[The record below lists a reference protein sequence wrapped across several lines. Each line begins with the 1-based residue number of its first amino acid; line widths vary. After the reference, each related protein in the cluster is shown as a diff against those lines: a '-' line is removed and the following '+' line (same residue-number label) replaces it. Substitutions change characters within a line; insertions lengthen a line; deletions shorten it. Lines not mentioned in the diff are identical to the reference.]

1 MRHWKQFGS
10 ALLALLV
17 AVPAARAASL
27 TIPAG
32 TTISVRMTDALDS
45 SKNRNGETFR
55 ASLDAPVM
63 MDGKVVVPKGAEA
76 IGRITT
82 VEPSGHFRGR
92 PVILVELTALNFE
105 GKSISILT
113 STYQQEGTSRT
124 RQTAKIAGGATIA
137 GAVIGFV
144 AGGPW
149 LGTALGGAAGMAVQR
164 VRGPS
169 QIRIPAE
176 SLLLFTLQSPLP
188 VENGAMAEAS
198 VPAAADSVPAV
209 TNDGLK

>member
-17 AVPAARAASL
+17 AAPTVRAASL

-32 TTISVRMTDALDS
+32 TTISVRMTDSLDS

-63 MDGKVVVPKGAEA
+63 MDGKVAVPKGAEV
-76 IGRITT
+76 IGRITE

-92 PVILVELTALNFE
+92 PVILVELTALNFQ

-113 STYQQEGTSRT
+113 STYQQEGTSRS

-137 GAVIGFV
+137 GAVIGTV

-198 VPAAADSVPAV
+198 VPAATD
-209 TNDGLK
+209 DGLK